1 MTDPL
6 TLNEFTLPKAKL
18 LSPGDADELRGP
30 LEAYLATAVD
40 SLHTRRAYRRHIKD
54 AFRTMD
60 LSGVAPLTP
69 EHLVHYR
76 GVLMEDGRGAAT
88 HAQALSALR
97 SFLGWVADM
106 NGLRFPL
113 RMAERLLR
121 VPKADVVRPYVT
133 CTRAEVE
140 RLVESAVNFRDK
152 ALILVMLGGG
162 LRVSEV
168 EGLNCSDLVEVD
180 GAPVLW
186 VRKGKGNKDRLV
198 PITDEVSLAIHRY
211 LANEGRCV
219 GDPRPLFLAEDRG
232 VEARD
237 TPRLSHYGIRK
248 ILHAIVRDA
257 IIAKRVT
264 PHALRHTFG
273 MEFQRKGGDLNKT
286 AKVMGHA
293 TLRPTLRYTDHLQ
306 LAELRVALPK
316 WERPEDTD

>member
-1 MTDPL
+1 MTPALPL
-6 TLNEFTLPKAKL
+6 NAMPLPSARL
-18 LSPGDADELRGP
+18 LALGDSDELRGP
-30 LEAYLATAVD
+30 LEAYLSTAVD
-40 SLHTRRAYRRHIKD
+40 SVHTRRAYRRHIKH
-54 AFRTMD
+54 AFQTMT
-60 LSGVAPLTP
+60 LTGVALLTP

-76 GVLMEDGRGAAT
+76 EVLMADGRGAAS

-97 SFLGWVADM
+97 SFLAWVADM

-140 RLVESAVNFRDK
+140 RLVESAVNLRDK
-152 ALILVMLGGG
+152 AMVLVMLGAG

-168 EGLNCSDLVEVD
+168 EGLDCSDLVEVD

-186 VRKGKGNKDRLV
+186 VRQGKGNKDRLV
-198 PITDEVSLAIHRY
+198 PITDEVALAIHRY

-219 GDPRPLFLAEDRG
+219 GDKRPLFLAEDRG
-232 VEARD
+232 VEARE

-273 MEFQRKGGDLNKT
+273 MEFQRKSGDLNKT

-316 WERPEDTD
+316 WERKEED